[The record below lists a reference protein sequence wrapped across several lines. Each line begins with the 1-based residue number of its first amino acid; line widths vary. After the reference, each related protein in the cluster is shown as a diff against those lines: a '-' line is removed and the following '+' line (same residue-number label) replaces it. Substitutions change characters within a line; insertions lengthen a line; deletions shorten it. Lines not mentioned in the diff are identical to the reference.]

1 MVNQTATRAYSPSR
15 FGQPRS
21 SRYKPCYRDKC
32 SSSTRGR
39 TVTRHDAPAPRRS
52 ARSRRG
58 AFTRRTRRH
67 LIYPR
72 RRGRRGTAS
81 SASILTDNWPPGKNA
96 QSTSHSRDTVGQ
108 WDGDTLVLDAIAFS
122 DQTRI
127 GRGGFFHSDKMRVVE
142 KFTRQGDALLYDG
155 TIEEPEV
162 LAQPW
167 VFPTRTVR
175 RNANPDAGLIR
186 ERGSCE
192 VFETEAVA
200 TQIRH

>member
-1 MVNQTATRAYSPSR
+1 
-15 FGQPRS
+15 
-21 SRYKPCYRDKC
+21 
-32 SSSTRGR
+32 
-39 TVTRHDAPAPRRS
+39 
-52 ARSRRG
+52 
-58 AFTRRTRRH
+58 
-67 LIYPR
+67 
-72 RRGRRGTAS
+72 
-81 SASILTDNWPPGKNA
+81 
-96 QSTSHSRDTVGQ
+96 
-108 WDGDTLVLDAIAFS
+108 VLDAIAFS